1 MELLPALGLS
11 VFIGL
16 LILENYGYGYWMISR
31 PIFAGPLIGLILGD
45 LPTGLVVGG
54 TVELMY
60 MGVLPIGGSVPPN
73 AQIAG
78 IISTVFAITSGGNP
92 EVGIALALPIGV
104 LAQLLIMLAWNVNII
119 LIHAADKHVQS
130 GNYRAV
136 ERIHLC
142 GLVVFFLIFFLA
154 SFLAIYL
161 GSDFVSNLVA
171 GMPAVLTDGL
181 TVASGILPAVGM
193 AMLLKMMDFKGYWPF
208 FAIGF
213 VAAVYM
219 GLSVLAVSIIAVAL
233 VCAMQKMASSA
244 PSALDD
250 GFDDEDDFATEGDP
264 APDATQ
270 RILSKTELVKTFVR
284 SLFIMTSINYERY
297 CSLGFCYAM
306 IPALRKLYPNPED
319 FKEAMGR
326 ANEFFNCHPYTGN
339 AVLGVTLA
347 LEEQKALGKDITA
360 EAISST
366 KTALMGPLSSIG
378 DSVFKATFM
387 TIFAAIAA
395 SLALEGNPIAPI
407 VFIVPNVA
415 LNVISRWLFVK
426 YGYEWGTKLVARM
439 QSSDLIR
446 RFVEAATIVGM
457 MVVGAM
463 IVGFVKLSIA
473 ATWTIGGAEIN
484 LQTILDS
491 LVPSLLPLLLVLGYY
506 GILRKS
512 EKGMYAC
519 IIISFV
525 LGIAGK
531 AIGLF

>member
-31 PIFAGPLIGLILGD
+31 PIFAGPLVGLIMGD
-45 LPTGLVVGG
+45 LNTGLIVGG

-78 IISTVFAITSGGNP
+78 IISTVFAITSGGNS
-92 EVGIALALPIGV
+92 EVGIALALPIGA

-142 GLVVFFLIFFLA
+142 GLLVFFSIFFIS

-161 GSDFVSNLVA
+161 GSDFVNNLVEA
-171 GMPAVLTDGL
+171 MPGVLTDGL
-181 TVASGILPAVGM
+181 SVASGILPAVGM
-193 AMLLKMMDFKGYWPF
+193 AMLLKMMDFKTYWPF

-219 GLSVLAVSIIAVAL
+219 GLSVLAVSIVAVAL
-233 VCAMQKMASSA
+233 VFAMQKMSQRAQDEF
-244 PSALDD
+244 DD
-250 GFDDEDDFATEGDP
+250 DFGDDEDLALEAGQ
-264 APDATQ
+264 AAQ
-270 RILSKTELVKTFVR
+270 AEHILSKSELVKTFLR
-284 SLFIMTSINYERY
+284 SFFIMTTINYERY

-306 IPALRKLYPNPED
+306 IPALRKLYPEPED
-319 FKEAMGR
+319 FKAAMQR

-347 LEEQKALGKDITA
+347 LEEQKALGKDVTA

-395 SLALEGNPIAPI
+395 SLALEGNPVAPI
-407 VFIVPNVA
+407 IFIVPNVA
-415 LNVISRWLFVK
+415 LNVVSRWLFVK
-426 YGYEWGTKLVARM
+426 YGYEWGTRLVARM

-473 ATWTIGGAEIN
+473 SVWNIGGAEIG
-484 LQTILDS
+484 LQSVLDS
-491 LVPSLLPLLLVLGYY
+491 LVPSLLPLLLVLGFY

-519 IIISFV
+519 IILSFA
-525 LGIAGK
+525 LGILGK

>member
-11 VFIGL
+11 IFIGL

-31 PIFAGPLIGLILGD
+31 PIFAGPLVGFILGD
-45 LPTGLVVGG
+45 LPTGLLVGG

-78 IISTVFAITSGGNP
+78 IISTVLAITSGGNP

-119 LIHAADKHVQS
+119 LIHTADKHVLS

-142 GLVVFFLIFFLA
+142 GLLVFFAIFFTA

-171 GMPAVLTDGL
+171 SMPAVLTDGL
-181 TVASGILPAVGM
+181 RVASGILPAVGM
-193 AMLLKMMDFKGYWPF
+193 AMLLKMMDFRGYWPF

-219 GLSVLAVSIIAVAL
+219 GLSVLAVSIVAVAL
-233 VCAMQKMASSA
+233 VFAIQKMAASSS
-244 PSALDD
+244 PTDD
-250 GFDDEDDFATEGDP
+250 GFGSEDDFAAEEMTTET
-264 APDATQ
+264 AH
-270 RILSKTELVKTFVR
+270 ILTRAELVKTCAR
-284 SLFIMTSINYERY
+284 SLFTMTTINYERY

-306 IPALRKLYPNPED
+306 IPALRKLYPNPEE
-319 FKEAMGR
+319 FKEAMRR
-326 ANEFFNCHPYTGN
+326 ANEFYNCHPYTGN

-347 LEEQKALGKDITA
+347 LEEQKALGKGITS
-360 EAISST
+360 EAISSA
-366 KTALMGPLSSIG
+366 KAALMGPLSSIG

-395 SLALEGNPIAPI
+395 SLALEGNPAAPFI
-407 VFIVPNVA
+407 FIVPNVA
-415 LNVISRWLFVK
+415 LNVVSRWLFVK
-426 YGYEWGTKLVARM
+426 YGYEWGTNLVERM
-439 QSSDLIR
+439 QGSDIIR

-473 ATWTIGGAEIN
+473 TTWTIGGAEIN
-484 LQTILDS
+484 LQSILDS

-519 IIISFV
+519 IITSFV